1 MASAR
6 RRRRTKIAQAVNRRK
21 LYAHERLS
29 VSKRNCMNKV
39 RYESERIALAK
50 MQYLNA
56 KIADSNLQRA
66 YRCNHCKGWH
76 LTSKN
81 Q

>member
-6 RRRRTKIAQAVNRRK
+6 RRRRKRISQAVNRRK
-21 LYAHERLS
+21 LYAHEGLS
-29 VSKRNCMNKV
+29 PSKRNCKNKV
-39 RYESERIALAK
+39 RYESERVALNK

-56 KIADSNLQRA
+56 KIPDSDLKRA

-76 LTSKN
+76 LTSK
-81 Q
+81 